1 MSKANQKNMTLG
13 FTPDQYI
20 DLESYKEQNKD
31 RLLKWKRDKL
41 SVYKRDVITDADVI
55 KYALEM
61 IGVITVE

>member
-1 MSKANQKNMTLG
+1 MKTNQKNMTIG

-20 DLESYKEQNKD
+20 DLERYKTDNQSK
-31 RLLKWKRDKL
+31 LLAWKSEKL